1 MVDNASNCT
10 ESRAAYCLK
19 HDDRS
24 RLKGKADLNEL
35 YWYVVACETG
45 EELGSLAESG
55 FHSGDTEHLSLEEGT
70 K

>member
-1 MVDNASNCT
+1 MYADLVGLLVKDVNDLVLVDNASNYT

-35 YWYVVACETG
+35 YCYVVACETG
-45 EELGSLAESG
+45 EELGSFA
-55 FHSGDTEHLSLEEGT
+55 
-70 K
+70 